1 MAKGDVTIRFSSNE
15 NAPNPEIRAIMPDYQ
30 ASPLDKLEAQNQGN
44 RFMRESLAV
53 NKAASAIGAAGLH
66 VEGNLGQALISA
78 YDQKLHT
85 VEITHTTE
93 AGIFGSNQEVLYKGT
108 MTPDLANNLEQAV
121 NRIGDN
127 LKTLDVSCKNET
139 LTSSQCEEFKQTLP
153 ASIINEALSNTR

>member
-15 NAPNPEIRAIMPDYQ
+15 SAPNPGIRALMHDYN
-30 ASPLDKLEAQNQGN
+30 ANSADRLDAVNQGN
-44 RFMRESLAV
+44 RFMHESLAV

-93 AGIFGSNQEVLYKGT
+93 VSILGSTQEVLYKGAI
-108 MTPDLANNLEQAV
+108 TPDLANRLEQAV
-121 NRIGDN
+121 NRIGNN
-127 LKTLDVSCKNET
+127 LKTLDVSCKNER

-153 ASIINEALSNTR
+153 ASIINEALGNTR